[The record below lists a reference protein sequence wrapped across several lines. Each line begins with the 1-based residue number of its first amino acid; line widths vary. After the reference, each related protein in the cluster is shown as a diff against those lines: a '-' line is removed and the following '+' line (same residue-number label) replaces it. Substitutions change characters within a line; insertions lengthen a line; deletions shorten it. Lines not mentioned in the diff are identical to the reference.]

1 MTVTRTNLKNGLTVV
16 SHRMDSVETVSLGIW
31 VKVGTRYEPVEIN
44 GASHLLEHMAFKG
57 TKRRSAL
64 EIAEEIEAVGGH
76 LNAYTSRE
84 VTAYHATVL
93 KEDLALAVDMIGDI
107 LQNSVFEEIE
117 LERERAVVLQEIGQ
131 ANDTPED
138 VIYDNLQATAFP
150 DQPMGRPVLGPP
162 EIVAAMSR
170 ASLVDYMGAHYTAP
184 RMILGAA
191 GRLDHDALVKMAEKI
206 FAGLGVGGE
215 EKPAP
220 SARPFAPISYAGGDH
235 REPRPLEQAHLV
247 IGFDGVGYHDPDYYP
262 LAIAST
268 ILGGGM
274 SSRLFQKIREEL
286 GLVYSIYCFSSSY
299 EDGGLFGL
307 YAGTGEEGL
316 TALLPALCD
325 ELGRA
330 TGDINARELARAKA
344 QLRAGLVMSLE
355 STSSRAEQLAR
366 QVSIFGRP
374 QTIEEMTTKVEAVDK
389 VAVGA
394 VLARLL
400 AGIPTVAAVGPV
412 DNLEPYE
419 AIAAR
424 FAGVA

>member
-117 LERERAVVLQEIGQ
+117 LERERAVVLQEIG
-131 ANDTPED
+131 TPED

-170 ASLVDYMGAHYTAP
+170 ASLVGYMGAHYTAP

-206 FAGLGVGGE
+206 FAGLGDGGE
-215 EKPAP
+215 EKSEPF
-220 SARPFAPISYAGGDH
+220 ARPFAPISYAGGDH

-389 VAVGA
+389 VAVEA

-424 FAGVA
+424 FARVA

>member
-1 MTVTRTNLKNGLTVV
+1 MTIATTSLDNGLTVV
-16 SHRMDSVETVSLGIW
+16 SHRMDSLETVSLGIW
-31 VKVGTRYEPVEIN
+31 VRVGTRYEPVEIN

-64 EIAEEIEAVGGH
+64 EIAEEIEAVGGN

-93 KEDLALAVDMIGDI
+93 KEDMALAVDMIGDI
-107 LQNSVFEEIE
+107 LQNSVFEEVE

-131 ANDTPED
+131 ARDTPED

-150 DQPMGRPVLGPP
+150 DQPIGRPVLGPP
-162 EIVAAMSR
+162 EIVAPLSR
-170 ASLVDYMGAHYTAP
+170 DALVDYMGTHYIAP

-191 GRLDHDALVKMAEKI
+191 GRLDHESLVDMTARTFSSLGGRREKNSASQYTPI
-206 FAGLGVGGE
+206 TYVGG
-215 EKPAP
+215 
-220 SARPFAPISYAGGDH
+220 DN
-235 REPRPLEQAHLV
+235 RETRSLEQAHLV
-247 IGFDGVGYHDPDYYP
+247 IGFEGVGYHDADYYP

-286 GLVYSIYCFSSSY
+286 GLVYSIYSFSSSY
-299 EDGGLFGL
+299 EDGGLFGF
-307 YAGTGEEGL
+307 YAGTGEDGL
-316 TALLPALCD
+316 TSLLPALCD

-330 TGDINARELARAKA
+330 TGDINGKELARAKA

-366 QVSIFGRP
+366 HISIYGRP
-374 QTIEEMTTKVEAVDK
+374 QTIEEMTAKVDAVSEED
-389 VAVGA
+389 VET
-394 VLARLL
+394 VLARMLV
-400 AGIPTVAAVGPV
+400 GTPTVAAVGPI

-419 AIAAR
+419 DIAAR
-424 FAGVA
+424 FAHVA

>member
-1 MTVTRTNLKNGLTVV
+1 M
-16 SHRMDSVETVSLGIW
+16 
-31 VKVGTRYEPVEIN
+31 
-44 GASHLLEHMAFKG
+44 
-57 TKRRSAL
+57 
-64 EIAEEIEAVGGH
+64 
-76 LNAYTSRE
+76 
-84 VTAYHATVL
+84 L

-206 FAGLGVGGE
+206 FAGLGDGGE
-215 EKPAP
+215 EKSEP
-220 SARPFAPISYAGGDH
+220 SARLFAPISYAGGDH

-389 VAVGA
+389 VAVEA

-424 FAGVA
+424 FARVA

>member
-1 MTVTRTNLKNGLTVV
+1 MTVTRTDLQNGLTVV
-16 SHRMDSVETVSLGIW
+16 SHRMDTVETVSLGIW

-93 KEDLALAVDMIGDI
+93 KEDMALAVDIIGDI
-107 LQNSVFEEIE
+107 LQNSVFEQVE

-131 ANDTPED
+131 AHDTPED

-162 EIVAAMSR
+162 DIVAAMSR
-170 ASLVDYMGAHYTAP
+170 DSLVEYMGTHYTAP

-191 GRLDHDALVKMAEKI
+191 GRLDHDALVNMAERH
-206 FAGLGVGGE
+206 FSALGSNGDE
-215 EKPAP
+215 ISTS
-220 SARPFAPISYAGGDH
+220 SAMSYAPISYSGGDH
-235 REPRPLEQAHLV
+235 RESRPLEQAHLV
-247 IGFDGVGYHDPDYYP
+247 IGFEGVGYHDPDYYP

-268 ILGGGM
+268 LLGGGM

-286 GLVYSIYCFSSSY
+286 GLVYSIYSFSSSY

-307 YAGTGEEGL
+307 YAGTGEDGL
-316 TALLPALCD
+316 TALLPALCE
-325 ELGRA
+325 ELARA
-330 TGDINARELARAKA
+330 TGDINDKELARAKA
-344 QLRAGLVMSLE
+344 QLRTGLVMSLE

-374 QTIEEMTTKVEAVDK
+374 QTIEEMTAKVEAVDK
-389 VAVGA
+389 ASIEA
-394 VLARLL
+394 VLTRVL
-400 AGIPTVAAVGPV
+400 AGTPTVAAVGPV
-412 DNLEPYE
+412 NSLDGYE
-419 AIAAR
+419 AIASR
-424 FAGVA
+424 FSAVA